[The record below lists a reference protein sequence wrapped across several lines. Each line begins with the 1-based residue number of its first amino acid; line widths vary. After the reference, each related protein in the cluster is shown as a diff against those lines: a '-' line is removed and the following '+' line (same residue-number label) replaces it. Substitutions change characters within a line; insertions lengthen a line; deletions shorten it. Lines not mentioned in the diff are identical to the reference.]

1 MKKYKVIK
9 VTNINKIEKIN
20 SEINGFDVSPKNKIN
35 KKNTIRVSKAK
46 ISDEGLIKCLINKK
60 IDKKYS
66 KIYQMVT
73 DIVEN
78 DDDEDGTK
86 MGILLN
92 EIELFRSILKHKYA
106 KYMEMEEYN
115 SLENRMRLME
125 KEIKRKLMEIEEE
138 KMSKKSAGR
147 HR

>member
-125 KEIKRKLMEIEEE
+125 KEIKRTLRKNRII
-138 KMSKKSAGR
+138 
-147 HR
+147 